1 LHDGPLTPQI
11 TRAANGVGCGH
22 LLAEVKRQQ
31 RGESC
36 HILGVTPD
44 RERIAGDFIDFARHL
59 IMTTNFSSAPLIAW
73 LSLLIWVVLLVAR
86 GGFWRAQPARA
97 LAATTI
103 KAVGNDEVSRRGAW
117 PALVAVVPARNEA
130 DVIGRAVGSLL
141 KQDYPGAFHVI
152 VIDDDSTDGT
162 ATAAAATARDLDLKD
177 RLTVL
182 TAKPLPPGWSG
193 KVWAQSQGI
202 GAVAKLDLP
211 AEFLLLT
218 DADIHHPANAATQ
231 LVARTI
237 LEDRDL
243 VSLMVRLRCDS
254 LWEKALIPAFV
265 FFFAKLYPFAWV
277 SDVKKA
283 TSGAAGGCMLVRLSA
298 LVEAGG
304 IESIRHELIDDCS
317 LAERIKH
324 RRGKGKARPIRL
336 DLAESSE
343 SLRPYD
349 SWRDIWNMIA
359 RTAFTQLR
367 YSPLLLAGT
376 VTGMFLIYLVPPL
389 FALAM
394 GTLAWPAWAAWILMC
409 IAYAPML
416 RYYRRSI
423 LWAPTLPLIALFYV
437 SATIGSAVRYWTG
450 KGGQWKTRVQAPS
463 QSDS

>member
-1 LHDGPLTPQI
+1 MVTHFFPTPF
-11 TRAANGVGCGH
+11 
-22 LLAEVKRQQ
+22 
-31 RGESC
+31 
-36 HILGVTPD
+36 
-44 RERIAGDFIDFARHL
+44 IAC
-59 IMTTNFSSAPLIAW
+59 
-73 LSLLIWVVLLVAR
+73 LSLLIWVVLLVGR
-86 GGFWRAQPARA
+86 GGFWRAQPAHA
-97 LAATTI
+97 LAASTI
-103 KAVGNDEVSRRGAW
+103 QAVGKDELSRRGAW

-130 DVIGRAVGSLL
+130 DVIGRALASLL
-141 KQDYPGAFHVI
+141 RQDYPGAFHVI
-152 VIDDDSTDGT
+152 VIDDHSTDGT
-162 ATAAAATARDLDLKD
+162 ATAAAATARELDLED

-202 GAVAKLDLP
+202 GALAKLGLP

-231 LVARTI
+231 LVARAI

-254 LWEKALIPAFV
+254 LWEKALIPAYV

-277 SDVKKA
+277 SDVRKT
-283 TSGAAGGCMLVRLSA
+283 TSGAAGGCMLVRRSA

-304 IESIRHELIDDCS
+304 IESIRQELIDDCS

-324 RRGKGKARPIRL
+324 RRGKGNPRPIRL
-336 DLAESSE
+336 DLAASSE
-343 SLRPYD
+343 SLRPCD

-376 VTGMFLIYLVPPL
+376 VIGMFLIYLVPPL

-394 GTLAWPAWAAWILMC
+394 GTRAWPAWAAWILMC
-409 IAYAPML
+409 VAYAPML

-423 LWAPTLPLIALFYV
+423 MWAPALPLIALFYV
-437 SATIGSAVRYWTG
+437 SATIGSALRYWRG
-450 KGGQWKTRVQAPS
+450 KGGQWKTRVQAPG